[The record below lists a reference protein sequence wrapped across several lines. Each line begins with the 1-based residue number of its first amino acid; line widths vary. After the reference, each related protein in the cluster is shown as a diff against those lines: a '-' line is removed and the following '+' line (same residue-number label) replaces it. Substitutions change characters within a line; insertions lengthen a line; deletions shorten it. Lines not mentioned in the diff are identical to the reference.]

1 MKNVHVI
8 KSYQAWDD
16 GRVTPEERRTI
27 QQHLEEC
34 AECRRYYENM
44 SLLLEK
50 PDPSLLPRLE
60 PDPFLPTRIR
70 AEVEGKKTRHARRR
84 AAGWARLSAAGAMV
98 VVAATLGVYLGT
110 GLSTGTQS
118 VDDTEMINAYYQAF
132 SPTSIVDDW
141 ASLLENGE
149 DEG

>member
-1 MKNVHVI
+1 MNTNHVI
-8 KSYQAWDD
+8 KSYQSWDD
-16 GRVTPEERRTI
+16 DRVTAEERRTI
-27 QQHLEEC
+27 QQHLDEC
-34 AECRRYYENM
+34 PKCRRYYENM
-44 SLLLEK
+44 SSMLEK

-70 AEVEGKKTRHARRR
+70 AEVEAKSRRLAPR
-84 AAGWARLSAAGAMV
+84 RVSSWARVSAAGGMV
-98 VVAATLGVYLGT
+98 IVAATVGVYLGK
-110 GLSTGTQS
+110 GLSPATQAR
-118 VDDTEMINAYYQAF
+118 DDTDMINAYYEAF

>member
-1 MKNVHVI
+1 MKTNHVI
-8 KSYQAWDD
+8 ESYQSWDD
-16 GRVTPEERRTI
+16 DRVTAEERRTI

-34 AECRRYYENM
+34 PKCRRYYENM
-44 SLLLEK
+44 SSLLEQ

-70 AEVEGKKTRHARRR
+70 AEAEAKSRRPALRR
-84 AAGWARLSAAGAMV
+84 ASSWARLSAAGVMV
-98 VVAATLGVYLGT
+98 VVAATFGVYLGN
-110 GLSTGTQS
+110 GLSTATQS
-118 VDDTEMINAYYQAF
+118 DDNTEMINAYYEAF

>member
-1 MKNVHVI
+1 MNNNHVI
-8 KSYQAWDD
+8 ESYQAWDD
-16 GRVTPEERRTI
+16 KRVTPEERRTI

-44 SLLLEK
+44 SLLLEE

-60 PDPFLPTRIR
+60 PDTFLPTRIR

-84 AAGWARLSAAGAMV
+84 AVGWARLSAAGAMV
-98 VVAATLGVYLGT
+98 VVAATFGVYLGK
-110 GLSTGTQS
+110 GLSTDSQS
-118 VDDTEMINAYYQAF
+118 ADDMAMIDAYYEAF

-149 DEG
+149 GDG